1 MNSHVRSAQL
11 WLGQERPDRAEEN
24 LKKIEILLDK
34 VAAITRH
41 LKAFSRKSDGKIDNV
56 KLDKV
61 IGDAID
67 LFETRQS
74 MVSIQYSP
82 QSGQLV
88 RANSIRL
95 EQVLVNLISNALDA
109 VEHRDLPQLNIS
121 TQEHL
126 NTIQVSVK
134 DNGLGIHEED
144 IPYLFDPFYTRK
156 TTGKGLGLGLS
167 IAYNIIKDFSGS
179 IHVES
184 VEHQGTTFIVTLPK
198 GINA

>member
-1 MNSHVRSAQL
+1 M
-11 WLGQERPDRAEEN
+11 
-24 LKKIEILLDK
+24 
-34 VAAITRH
+34 AAITRH

-56 KLDKV
+56 EVDKV

-74 MVSIQYSP
+74 RVLIQYSP
-82 QSGQLV
+82 QSDQMV

-109 VEHRDLPQLNIS
+109 VEHREQPLLSIS
-121 TQEHL
+121 TQEHPY
-126 NTIQVSVK
+126 TIQIAVK
-134 DNGLGIHEED
+134 DNGLGIPEED

-167 IAYNIIKDFSGS
+167 IAYNIIKDFGGS

-184 VEHQGTTFIVTLPK
+184 VEHQCTTFIVTLPK
-198 GINA
+198 GTGS